1 MSRDGWLAAWPADW
15 RLTMDA
21 VYDEVEAGLPRLPVE
36 TAAKLGRQDVQQ
48 SSFHGLHTTVHTL
61 LNFSTTSICDDR
73 NWRAVQA
80 AAKEITVGLPFTYN
94 QSCTRVKFL

>member
-21 VYDEVEAGLPRLPVE
+21 VYDAVKAGLPRLLVE

-48 SSFHGLHTTVHTL
+48 SSFHSLVVAGRDVSVLVL
-61 LNFSTTSICDDR
+61 M
-73 NWRAVQA
+73 V
-80 AAKEITVGLPFTYN
+80 
-94 QSCTRVKFL
+94 

>member
-1 MSRDGWLAAWPADW
+1 
-15 RLTMDA
+15 MDA

-61 LNFSTTSICDDR
+61 LNFSTYF
-73 NWRAVQA
+73 N
-80 AAKEITVGLPFTYN
+80 L
-94 QSCTRVKFL
+94 